1 MIAAELITD
10 ETPPLKV
17 TDTGLK
23 AMAWM
28 EEFKVAHLP
37 VIKKNEYLGLISDA
51 DILDVDNPELQI
63 KKLDVILPK
72 PFVFASMHIYEVL
85 RMIAELKLS
94 VVPVLDEQEHYLGV
108 INIHHLIK
116 VISKTAAIES
126 PGGIIVLQMGMHDY
140 SMSEIARL
148 VEGNDAKIL
157 SSYLTSNVDSMQ
169 LEVTIKVNVTDL
181 TRIIQTFNRY
191 EYNIKASYHENRFGD
206 DLRARYEAFMNFL
219 NL

>member
-10 ETPPLKV
+10 ETPPLRD

-37 VIKKNEYLGLISDA
+37 VVKKHEYLGLISDV
-51 DILDVDNPELQI
+51 DILDVDDPELQI

-72 PFVFASMHIYEVL
+72 PFVFDTMHIYEVL

-94 VVPVLDEQEHYLGV
+94 VVPVLDEQENYLGV

-116 VISKTAAIES
+116 VISKTSAIES
-126 PGGIIVLQMGMHDY
+126 PGGIIVLQMALHDY
-140 SMSEIARL
+140 SMSEIAQI

-157 SSYLTSNVDSMQ
+157 SAYLTSSSDSM
-169 LEVTIKVNVTDL
+169 LIEVTIKVNVTDL
-181 TRIIQTFNRY
+181 SRIIQTFNRY
-191 EYNIKASYHENRFGD
+191 EYTIKASYHENRFGED
-206 DLRARYEAFMNFL
+206 MKNRFESFMNFL
-219 NL
+219 NP